1 MSSKIPEE
9 FKNDTHNLKS
19 AQKRYPEITSYPR
32 GSYNHNSGAT
42 KCEVVA
48 LCKNIQNVTFC
59 FNL

>member
-19 AQKRYPEITSYPR
+19 AQKRYPEITSYPW

-48 LCKNIQNVTFC
+48 LCKKYSKCDFL
-59 FNL
+59 F